1 VRDLFLKLFLIF
13 SLLLPHA
20 LFSENFQQKVGQV
33 EATLLVEP
41 SSIAPGKPFT
51 VAIRLHMDPKWHT
64 YWKNPG
70 DSGFATQIDWDLPP
84 GFEASAIQWPYPERV
99 IVGGI
104 VSYAYHNE
112 AWLLIKITP
121 PKKLPQK
128 IPIKAKVSWLMCEEI
143 CIPGEAT
150 LKLTVPRGSGEI
162 KPETKALFDV
172 AREQLPKESH
182 ELNPQAYK
190 ISDKKIALQIVSENF
205 TANTAYFFPD
215 TAEQIAHDAP
225 QIIRQLA
232 PSKYEIE
239 LTKAAIAPETLDR
252 LSGVLTHR
260 TSKETPTKAFQ
271 INVPLQNQASTVV
284 AELSWNKALLYLF
297 YAFLGGIIL
306 NLMPCVLP
314 VISLKIFNF
323 IQQSHHDS
331 KKILA
336 HGLIFS
342 SGIILSFLAL
352 AGFLIALRAG
362 GEKIGWGFQ
371 FQSPLFLV
379 SLSAIVLIM
388 SLALFNVF
396 VIGGS
401 LVGVGS
407 SLTRQSGLRGS
418 FFNGVLATTLATPCT
433 APFMGA
439 ALGFA
444 LTQPTWVALSIFGT
458 LGLGMALP
466 YLLISAQPKLLRYLP
481 KPGAWMETFKQ
492 FTGFLMLGT
501 LLWLLWL
508 FGNTRGIDA
517 LILLSAF
524 LLVLA
529 LGCWLIGQF
538 ATPVRSLNSKIITW
552 LTSLIL
558 VAVAGHFFVKPALA
572 SEKVVTA
579 SQVSSDKIDW
589 KPYSQQALQEAL
601 KTQQPIFVD
610 FTADWCLSCKVNER
624 VALNI
629 DQTQKLFERHQ
640 VIALKADWTSRN
652 PEVSEALAA
661 YGRAGVPFYLF
672 YPADRSKAPVI
683 LPEILTPSIIANL
696 FSEDNL

>member
-1 VRDLFLKLFLIF
+1 MRDLILKLLLVF
-13 SLLLPHA
+13 SLCFPNF
-20 LFSENFQQKVGQV
+20 LFSESFQQKVGQV
-33 EATLLVEP
+33 EATLLAEP
-41 SSIAPGKPFT
+41 SSISPEKPFT
-51 VAIRLHMDPKWHT
+51 VAIRLRMDPNWHT

-70 DSGFATQIDWDLPP
+70 DSGFATQIDWDFPP
-84 GFEASAIQWPYPERV
+84 GFEAGEIQWPYPERV
-99 IVGGI
+99 VVGGI

-112 AWLLIKITP
+112 AWLLTQITP
-121 PKKLPQK
+121 PQKLPTT
-128 IPIKAKVSWLMCEEI
+128 IPLQAKVSWLMCEEV
-143 CIPGEAT
+143 CIPGEAA
-150 LKLTVPRGSGEI
+150 LKLSLPRGSGEI
-162 KPETKALFDV
+162 KPETKALFDA
-172 AREQLPKESH
+172 ARETLPKENQ
-182 ELNPQAYK
+182 ELNLQTHW
-190 ISDKKIALQIVSENF
+190 ISDQKIALQIASEDL
-205 TANTAYFFPD
+205 TPSTAYFFPE
-215 TAEQIAHDAP
+215 TPEQISHEAP
-225 QIIRQLA
+225 QNIRQIS
-232 PSKYEIE
+232 PSQYEIE
-239 LTKAAIAPETLDR
+239 LTKAAIAPETLNR
-252 LSGVLTHR
+252 LSGVLTYQN
-260 TSKETPTKAFQ
+260 SQKETKAFQ
-271 INVPLQNQASTVV
+271 IDTPIQTKTSTI
-284 AELSWNKALLYLF
+284 AFNFSWKETLLYLL
-297 YAFLGGIIL
+297 YAFIGGIIL

-342 SGIILSFLAL
+342 GGIILSFLAL

-379 SLSAIVLIM
+379 VLSAIVLVM

-396 VIGGS
+396 VIGGT

-407 SLTRQSGLRGS
+407 SLTTKSGLRGS
-418 FFNGVLATTLATPCT
+418 FLNGVLATTLATPCT

-444 LTQPTWVALSIFGT
+444 LTQPAWLALSIFGS

-481 KPGAWMETFKQ
+481 KPGSWMETFKQ

-538 ATPVRSLNSKIITW
+538 ATPVRSLTSKIITW
-552 LTSLIL
+552 LVSLIL

-572 SEKVVTA
+572 SEKVVTS
-579 SQVSSDKIDW
+579 SQVSSDKINW
-589 KPYSQQALQEAL
+589 KPYSQQTLQEAL

-672 YPADRSKAPVI
+672 YPADRSKSPVI

-696 FSEDNL
+696 FTEK

>member
-1 VRDLFLKLFLIF
+1 MRDLFLKTFLIF
-13 SLLLPHA
+13 SLLLPHY

-33 EATLLVEP
+33 EATLLAEP
-41 SSIAPGKPFT
+41 SSIASGKSFT
-51 VAIRLHMDPKWHT
+51 IAIRLRMDSKWHT

-70 DSGFATQIDWDLPP
+70 DAGFATQIEWNLPP
-84 GFEASAIQWPYPERV
+84 GFQAGEIQWPYPEQV
-99 IVGGI
+99 VVGGI

-112 AWLLIKITP
+112 AWLLTQITP
-121 PKKLPQK
+121 PQKLPPT
-128 IPIKAKVSWLMCEEI
+128 IPIQAKVSWLMCEET

-150 LKLTVPRGSGEI
+150 LTISLPSGVGEI
-162 KPETKALFDV
+162 KPETKALFDA
-172 AREQLPKESH
+172 ARETLPKENQS
-182 ELNPQAYK
+182 LNLK
-190 ISDKKIALQIVSENF
+190 VFKGSDKKVVLSIASEDFN
-205 TANTAYFFPD
+205 ANTAYFFPD
-215 TAEQIAHDAP
+215 TPEQIAHDAP
-225 QIIRQLA
+225 QIVRQIS
-232 PSKYEIE
+232 PSQYEIE
-239 LTKAAIAPETLDR
+239 LTQATIAPATLER
-252 LSGVLTHR
+252 LRGVLIYQ
-260 TSKETPTKAFQ
+260 TPQEETKAFQ
-271 INVPLQNQASTVV
+271 IDAPIQTENST
-284 AELSWNKALLYLF
+284 LTLNFSWKENLLYLL

-342 SGIILSFLAL
+342 AGIILSFLAL
-352 AGFLIALRAG
+352 ASALIALRAG

-371 FQSPLFLV
+371 FQSPIFLIV
-379 SLSAIVLIM
+379 LSAIVLVM

-407 SLTRQSGLRGS
+407 SLTAQGGLRGS

-444 LTQPTWVALSIFGT
+444 LTQPAWLALSIFSS

-481 KPGAWMETFKQ
+481 KPGIWMEIFKQ
-492 FTGFLMLGT
+492 FTGFLMFGT

-508 FGNTRGIDA
+508 FGTTQGIDA
-517 LILLSAF
+517 LILLCVF

-529 LGCWLIGQF
+529 FCCWLIGQF
-538 ATPVRSLNSKIITW
+538 GTPIKTRRSKIITW
-552 LTSLIL
+552 LLSLFLI
-558 VAVAGHFFVKPALA
+558 ASAGHFFIKPLLG
-572 SEKVVTA
+572 SEKIKQTS
-579 SQVSSDKIDW
+579 SQMDW
-589 KPYSQQALQEAL
+589 KPYSPQALQNAL
-601 KTQQPIFVD
+601 QTTQPIFID

-640 VIALKADWTSRN
+640 VIAFKADWTTRN
-652 PEVSEALAA
+652 PEVSEALAS

-672 YPADRSKAPVI
+672 YPADRSKSPVI
-683 LPEILTPSIIANL
+683 LPEILTPQIIANL
-696 FSEDNL
+696 FTEK